1 MAHWVKITACDD
13 TTNILPV
20 ANFGQSVWEGM
31 NNCTWSEYSTVV
43 VTQILVSTRRKCSM
57 KNLCFWARK
66 KASQN
71 RWKRASY
78 LIRDHRRHRS
88 LSLIHWWWCYPTTWC
103 LLLVLGPRQ
112 ALLAFCVYCAALSPL
127 AFPFSLHENYY
138 SKREDTK
145 ARSNRTFK
153 SISVPK
159 SKVKGFKKQNS
170 SDFHTIWMGTFE
182 VSEKST

>member
-43 VTQILVSTRRKCSM
+43 VTQILFSTRRKCSM

-112 ALLAFCVYCAALSPL
+112 ALCVILCRSFAFS
-127 AFPFSLHENYY
+127 FSIFTSRKLLLKEGRHES
-138 SKREDTK
+138 SKQ
-145 ARSNRTFK
+145 SNFQK
-153 SISVPK
+153 HFGPQ
-159 SKVKGFKKQNS
+159 KQS
-170 SDFHTIWMGTFE
+170 QRF
-182 VSEKST
+182 